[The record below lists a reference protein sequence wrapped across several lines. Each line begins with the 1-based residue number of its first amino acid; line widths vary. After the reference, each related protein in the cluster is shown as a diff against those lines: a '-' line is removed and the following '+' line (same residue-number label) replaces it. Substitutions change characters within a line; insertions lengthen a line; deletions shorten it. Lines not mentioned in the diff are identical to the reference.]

1 MKNARYAIV
10 CGTLLLSALAGTST
24 GGTVQRIACHAD
36 AMTRLLSNQPAP
48 PPAPVCR

>member
-1 MKNARYAIV
+1 MKTSRYAIV

-24 GGTVQRIACHAD
+24 GGTVQRIACQAD
-36 AMTRLLSNQPAP
+36 AVARVLSNQPAP